1 MKKYTPIY
9 FKTSFWVFLYAI
21 IFIFIMLIQTG
32 ISLLQVEETKAFLLE
47 KFSEVEFIVNI
58 LNGNVNMPLKS
69 LSAFWIAICAAYVGV
84 DRTAYALKSARISVG
99 NTDVGDPK
107 TLRCIMIISFIV
119 LMVGV
124 ASNTFVDYDFQLE
137 NLGAAFGSS
146 VALYIAGQ
154 KAIKCV
160 KYIDVNGDGIPD
172 GVDNDGDGIIDEE
185 VEEELEEDDAE
196 QDEVQDDEQ
205 SAPSLEVFDKATEIM
220 NENGITEDIKKLKTK
235 RKNRKHR

>member
-1 MKKYTPIY
+1 MKNRTPIY
-9 FKTSFWVFLYAI
+9 FKTSFWVFAYAI
-21 IFIFIMLIQTG
+21 AFLLIMLVQTG
-32 ISLLQVEETKAFLLE
+32 IGLLQIEETKAFLLQR
-47 KFSEVEFIVNI
+47 FSEVEFIVNI

-99 NTDVGDPK
+99 NTDVGDPH
-107 TLRCIMIISFIV
+107 TLRYVMVISFII
-119 LMVGV
+119 LMAGV
-124 ASNTFVDYDFQLE
+124 ISNAFVDYDFQLE

-172 GVDNDGDGIIDEE
+172 GVDTDGDGIIDEE
-185 VEEELEEDDAE
+185 TEEEPEEDGVEEEVEEEPTSPALEIADKISETMAE
-196 QDEVQDDEQ
+196 
-205 SAPSLEVFDKATEIM
+205 TGTI
-220 NENGITEDIKKLKTK
+220 ENIKKIKKTK
-235 RKNRKHR
+235 KSKRRH